1 MAFLT
6 YRQSDQTVTEAQKQ
20 RQNII
25 LGVPLTMY
33 HVDANFK
40 AISDELKDI
49 KLKYGVGVTH
59 RDDQMSISEIFGSND
74 VDAIVN
80 SGFYKLSASTHRPD
94 NVNNSVLIHAQS
106 ADGGV
111 DDITAIQVTAGID
124 DTGAQ
129 VLYYRTKQG
138 QNTWNQWQ
146 SFISNVDIDVSI
158 AQLEQVIEDCVKK
171 AGDSMSGPLILN
183 NKLQL
188 TGNND
193 MISTSA
199 RKGSAPSANTT
210 DGFNVFDNSGTIN
223 ESTKLGFFGLKQTS
237 AGFSGM
243 SLSAINPISTNSTQ
257 TAEMQVGWKQNTSG
271 TFVPYTYA
279 PTPTID
285 DPNQIATT
293 GWVDNKVAN
302 ILIEEGILTDQG
314 GLITGNVEIEGDVE
328 ISGDSDFNNV
338 YVDGESLFVR
348 PPAVIVP
355 YNKGTW
361 PDTGVAGN
369 GYRIID
375 ATENNDPGSTGGE
388 FWGSVNNHGA
398 FTAEIAAYR
407 WVSSSA
413 PGRWRIAL
421 TVSNDGNTVTTEAPT
436 PPANDNSQ
444 QIATTEWSRN
454 TINTITDAKID
465 EYERTHPWDLGVL

>member
-20 RQNII
+20 QQNIV

-74 VDAIVN
+74 VDAVVN

-146 SFISNVDIDVSI
+146 SFVSNQSIDTSI
-158 AQLEQVIEDCVKK
+158 DNLRRLIDDCVKK
-171 AGDSMSGPLILN
+171 IGDTMTGPLILTS
-183 NKLQL
+183 KFQL

-193 MISTSA
+193 MISTSV

-210 DGFNVFDNSGTIN
+210 DGFNVYDSSGTIN
-223 ESTKLGFFGLKQTS
+223 ESTKLGFFGLKQTV
-237 AGFSGM
+237 AGFSGI
-243 SLSAINPISTNSTQ
+243 SLSAINPISTGSTQ
-257 TAEMQVGWKQNTSG
+257 TSEIQIGWKQNASG
-271 TFVPYTYA
+271 AYVPYSYA

-293 GWVDNKVAN
+293 GWVDNKISN
-302 ILIEEGILTDQG
+302 IVIEGGIFTDQG
-314 GLITGNVEIEGDVE
+314 GLITGDVTIEGDLE
-328 ISGDSDFNNV
+328 LSGRFEAN
-338 YVDGESLFVR
+338 DGYFEGPVTFTV
-348 PPAVIVP
+348 PTAAVIP

-361 PDTGVAGN
+361 PSNSGDIIGN
-369 GYRIID
+369 GYRIVD
-375 ATENNDPGSTGGE
+375 ASESNGLYATGGE
-388 FWGSVNNHGA
+388 LWGSLDSEGT
-398 FTAEIAAYR
+398 FKTEIAALR
-407 WVSSSA
+407 W
-413 PGRWRIAL
+413 IANQ
-421 TVSNDGNTVTTEAPT
+421 TERYSIGISVTNDGEVVTEAPN
-436 PPANDNSQ
+436 PPQNSNST
-444 QIATTEWSRN
+444 QIATTKWA
-454 TINTITDAKID
+454 TQKINSITDEKIA